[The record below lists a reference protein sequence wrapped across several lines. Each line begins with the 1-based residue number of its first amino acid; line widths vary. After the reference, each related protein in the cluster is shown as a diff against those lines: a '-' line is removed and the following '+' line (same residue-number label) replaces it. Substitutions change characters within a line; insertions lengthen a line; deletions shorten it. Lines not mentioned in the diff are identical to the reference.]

1 LTILPDNAPDTSHQS
16 SSQRFFLNLWYRA
29 PGNRHPLSY
38 ALLPVTCL
46 FMLTASI
53 RRWWLIRQ
61 SIPLP
66 VPVVVI
72 GNISVG
78 GTGKTP
84 IVIAL
89 AQALTKKGIAVG
101 IISRGFGSRASSY
114 PYSITS
120 STSVEKSGDEAL
132 LIAQA
137 TQCPVVIDRNRVAA
151 VHHLLACHPSIQLVL
166 SDDGLQHYR
175 LPRSMELIVIDGKRG
190 MGNDWCLPSGP
201 LREPIQRLKSVAW
214 VFSNGKLDNIKLKKR
229 LDSIQASK
237 THFNSETINLMP
249 YRWRNVVSGEL
260 RALSPLPWQDLID
273 NDRDGKKGEGKGDA
287 KINELLAVAAIG
299 NPQRFFNTLESLG
312 LSANTGEQIKTMA
325 FDDHHEFT
333 EADFM
338 LGSKPIVLMTSKD
351 AVKCRQFA
359 KPNWWALE
367 VETEL
372 PSAFI
377 DEVMALV

>member
-1 LTILPDNAPDTSHQS
+1 M
-16 SSQRFFLNLWYRA
+16 
-29 PGNRHPLSY
+29 SY
-38 ALLPVTCL
+38 VLLPVTYL
-46 FMLTASI
+46 FLLVASV
-53 RRWWLIRQ
+53 RRWWLLRQ
-61 SIPLP
+61 SSPLP

-101 IISRGFGSRASSY
+101 IISRGYGSRHSNS
-114 PYSITS
+114 PQSITS
-120 STSVEKSGDEAL
+120 SSSVEKSGDEAL

-175 LPRSMELIVIDGKRG
+175 LPRVMELVVIDGKRG
-190 MGNDWCLPSGP
+190 MGNGWCLPSGP
-201 LREPIQRLKSVAW
+201 LREPIKRLKSVQW
-214 VFSNGKLDNIKLKKR
+214 VFSNGQLDNTELKDQ
-229 LDSIQASK
+229 LDSIQESSAGFK
-237 THFNSETINLMP
+237 NGIIEMEP
-249 YRWRNVVSGEL
+249 YKWRNVVSGEL
-260 RALSPLPWQDLID
+260 CELSPLPWKNIVD
-273 NDRDGKKGEGKGDA
+273 NNRGEGKSDGKGEGSEKSRSN
-287 KINELLAVAAIG
+287 KLLAVAAIG
-299 NPQRFFNTLESLG
+299 NPQRFFDTLDSLG
-312 LSANTGEQIKTMA
+312 IKTNTGKQIKTMA

-367 VETEL
+367 VITEL
-372 PSAFI
+372 PDAFI
-377 DEVMALV
+377 DDVAALV